1 MKKRFIV
8 IIVMFLL
15 NSLLQAQPV
24 STCIYTPGT
33 TYCSNSRLALFGN
46 NELNTAEIW
55 PIFSGESLSSPGWYD
70 PISHPNLNIDDF
82 LGQFLTDNSVTY
94 NPLGGYTLAC
104 AENQCISDYTTL
116 GSSSWTNNF
125 NGFQWFTYSVLKHN
139 PTHEIIRVKRNLND
153 INLYNYSLS
162 NDQLTINLNCS
173 LRNGRVEIL
182 NSDGKEILVK
192 KIGSGEIEITF
203 PMTQFESGIYFISV
217 YSDKINKNCKF
228 ALVH

>member
-24 STCIYTPGT
+24 PTCTYTPGT

-46 NELNTAEIW
+46 NGLNTAEIW
-55 PIFSGESLSSPGWYD
+55 PIFSGESLSSSGWYD
-70 PISHPNLNIDDF
+70 PINHPNLNIDNF

-104 AENQCISDYTTL
+104 AENQFISDYTTL

-139 PTHEIIRVKRNLND
+139 PTHEIIRVKRNLNN
-153 INLYNYSLS
+153 INLFNYSLS
-162 NDQLTINLNCS
+162 NDQLTINLNSS
-173 LRNGRVEIL
+173 LTNGIVEIL